1 MKIFNNPNVTKAMN
15 VYNKSSNNSSQK
27 VSGIELPKDQ
37 LELSTKAKEF
47 QVALKA
53 FKELPEVRE
62 AKVNEIK
69 EKLQQGSYNVSGQEI
84 AEKIF
89 ESIIIDRKI

>member
-1 MKIFNNPNVTKAMN
+1 MKIFNNPNIAKALK
-15 VYNKSSNNSSQK
+15 VYNKTNEASGQK
-27 VSGIELPKDQ
+27 VSGVELPKDQ

-47 QVALKA
+47 QIALKA

-69 EKLQQGSYNVSGQEI
+69 DKLQQGSYNVSGHEI
-84 AEKIF
+84 AQKIF
-89 ESIIIDRKI
+89 ESILIDKKI

>member
-1 MKIFNNPNVTKAMN
+1 MKIFNNPNVTKAMK
-15 VYNKSSNNSSQK
+15 VYNKSNNNQSHK
-27 VSGIELPKDQ
+27 TCGAELPKDQ

-69 EKLQQGSYNVSGQEI
+69 ERLQQGSYNVSGQEI
-84 AEKIF
+84 AKKMF
-89 ESIIIDRKI
+89 ESIIIDKKI

>member
-1 MKIFNNPNVTKAMN
+1 MKIFNNPNIARALKIYGKAN
-15 VYNKSSNNSSQK
+15 DA
-27 VSGIELPKDQ
+27 SGKRVGGAELPKDQ
-37 LELSTKAKEF
+37 LELSAKAKEF

-53 FKELPEVRE
+53 FKELPDIRE

-69 EKLQQGSYNVSGQEI
+69 ERLQQGSYSVSGQEI

-89 ESIIIDRKI
+89 ESILIDKKI

>member
-1 MKIFNNPNVTKAMN
+1 MKIINNPNIAKAMQ
-15 VYNKSSNNSSQK
+15 VYNKLNNNSSEK
-27 VSGIELPKDQ
+27 VCGVELPKDQ

-89 ESIIIDRKI
+89 QSIMIDKKI